1 MTETKI
7 VTNNVPR
14 NVLYWWDLS
23 TKEQK
28 EFDYLDS
35 EDRQSG
41 TSFVRYRGAVYDL
54 GEFMAV
60 DKRSHG
66 GSGGNGA
73 FHKWDGYHSD
83 SYFSAVLVRYV
94 GTDCEQVIMGTAL
107 S

>member
-14 NVLYWWDLS
+14 FTLDWRDL
-23 TKEQK
+23 TPKEQK

-35 EDRQSG
+35 DDRQSEA
-41 TSFVRYRGAVYDL
+41 TFVRYRGEVYDL

-60 DKRSHG
+60 DQRSHG

-73 FHKWDGYHSD
+73 FHGWDGYFAEHA
-83 SYFSAVLVRYV
+83 FSAVLVRYA
-94 GTDCEQVIMGTAL
+94 DRQCESVVMGTAT